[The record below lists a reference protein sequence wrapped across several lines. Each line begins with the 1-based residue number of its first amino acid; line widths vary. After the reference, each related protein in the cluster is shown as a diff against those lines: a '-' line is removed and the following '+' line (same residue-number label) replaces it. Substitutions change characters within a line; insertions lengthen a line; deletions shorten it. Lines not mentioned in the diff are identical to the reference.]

1 LLQHHN
7 FTADDTAIY
16 MGCTE
21 VKIPLSSPVLA
32 VSIHIHPKYN
42 NPNGLNY
49 NNDIALIKL
58 RDTIIFNSTVMPI
71 CLPAI
76 DATYVTG
83 MIGLV
88 SGFTIR
94 ENDNQQT
101 FTNKLKYVHLLVV
114 KQKKCTK
121 SVKKMRT
128 GNLPSVT
135 NNMFCVGVPEGGKD
149 SCHGDSGSPL
159 ALKDNRRQFW
169 AAGIVSW
176 VVDFFPFELLTSY
189 LTSEQRWVEKWTSR
203 TGG

>member
-1 LLQHHN
+1 MSWIL
-7 FTADDTAIY
+7 F
-16 MGCTE
+16 
-21 VKIPLSSPVLA
+21 
-32 VSIHIHPKYN
+32 
-42 NPNGLNY
+42 
-49 NNDIALIKL
+49 
-58 RDTIIFNSTVMPI
+58 R
-71 CLPAI
+71 
-76 DATYVTG
+76 
-83 MIGLV
+83 LV

-176 VVDFFPFELLTSY
+176 VVDCRWKGTYGIYTRVANY
-189 LTSEQRWVEKWTSR
+189 LVGINETMQANWIYNILSQSLWNLFLKKRK
-203 TGG
+203 TGIIA